1 MKIKD
6 CPRCGGP
13 MGVAESFNSQYL
25 RAPHKMV
32 LQCGEL
38 FGPDCDPTK
47 FEERFQDCESNG
59 YPTPCGYEE
68 SIPADVEAQLEERP
82 RLFD

>member
-1 MKIKD
+1 
-6 CPRCGGP
+6 
-13 MGVAESFNSQYL
+13 MGIAESFNSQYL

-38 FGPDCDPTK
+38 FGPDSDPTK